1 MSTSPSASQSSW
13 SLVDGSTS
21 DDTHSIASTV
31 EHTTHL
37 PDESTILRSR
47 LSDLERK
54 NAILEDQVGGLRYTT
69 THQSDEIITVR
80 VKLTELEEERTYLQ
94 AGLDP
99 IRKELENELRALKL
113 ELTRQKDKSRK
124 DVLDDILCRSSVVDE
139 PESQDGTIGGLKAI
153 CKDQEK
159 RIERLNS
166 QLIETNK
173 DLSDKILENQEL
185 HYINQNLET
194 QNAKLSE
201 EIKQMGGNE
210 DKLKSYKTSISNI
223 KKRYRKQLE
232 QKEKELKGDY
242 KKKQDE
248 VKDEKQKLQESNK
261 KGKDKQSEIEEL
273 KKKNDKLSKI
283 IDKAKMENEEANEM
297 LEQKEKEI
305 DRLREEIEGKLKIIE
320 GQDDKG
326 GK

>member
-13 SLVDGSTS
+13 SLVDDSTS
-21 DDTHSIASTV
+21 DDAQSIASTV

-37 PDESTILRSR
+37 PDEGTILRSR

-54 NAILEDQVGGLRYTT
+54 NAILEDQLGELRYTI

-80 VKLTELEEERTYLQ
+80 VKLTELEEERTYLR

-99 IRKELENELRALKL
+99 TRKELENELRALKF
-113 ELTRQKDKSRK
+113 ELTRQRDKSRK
-124 DVLDDILCRSSVVDE
+124 DVLEDIICRSSIVDE
-139 PESQDGTIGGLKAI
+139 PQSHDGTIAGLRAI

-166 QLIETNK
+166 QLTETNK
-173 DLSDKILENQEL
+173 DLSDKVLENQEL

-201 EIKQMGGNE
+201 EIKQMGGDE
-210 DKLKSYKTSISNI
+210 EKLKNYKTSISNI
-223 KKRYRKQLE
+223 KKRYKKQLE
-232 QKEKELKGDY
+232 QKENDY

-248 VKDEKQKLQESNK
+248 VKDEKQKLQESSK

-283 IDKAKMENEEANEM
+283 IDKAKMENEEVNEM

-305 DRLREEIEGKLKIIE
+305 DRLREEVEGKLKIIQ
-320 GQDDKG
+320 GLDK
-326 GK
+326 K

>member
-1 MSTSPSASQSSW
+1 MFTSPSASQSSW
-13 SLVDGSTS
+13 SLVDDSTS
-21 DDTHSIASTV
+21 EDAHSIASTV
-31 EHTTHL
+31 EHTTQI
-37 PDESTILRSR
+37 PDETTILRSR

-54 NAILEDQVGGLRYTT
+54 NAILEDQLRDLRYTT
-69 THQSDEIITVR
+69 TNQSDEIITVR
-80 VKLTELEEERTYLQ
+80 VKLIELEEERTYLQ

-99 IRKELENELRALKL
+99 TRKELENELEALKL

-124 DVLDDILCRSSVVDE
+124 GVLEDILCRSSIADE
-139 PESQDGTIGGLKAI
+139 PERQEGTIGGLRAI

-166 QLIETNK
+166 QLTETNK

-185 HYINQNLET
+185 HYITQNLET

-210 DKLKSYKTSISNI
+210 EKLKNYKTSISNI
-223 KKRYRKQLE
+223 KKRYKKQLE
-232 QKEKELKGDY
+232 HKEKELKGDY

-248 VKDEKQKLQESNK
+248 VKDEKQKLQESSK

-273 KKKNDKLSKI
+273 KKKNERLSKI
-283 IDKAKMENEEANEM
+283 IDKAKMDNEEVSEM
-297 LEQKEKEI
+297 LERKEKEI
-305 DRLREEIEGKLKIIE
+305 DRLREEVEGKLRIIE
-320 GQDDKG
+320 GMDK
-326 GK
+326 K